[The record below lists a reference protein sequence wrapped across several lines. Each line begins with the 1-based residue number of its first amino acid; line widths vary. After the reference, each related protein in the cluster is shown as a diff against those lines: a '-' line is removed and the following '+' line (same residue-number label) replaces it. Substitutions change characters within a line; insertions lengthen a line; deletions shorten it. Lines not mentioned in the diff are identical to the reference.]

1 MAPDLINS
9 LDAKEL
15 VSLGRKIQQYQE
27 DRKLNDSA
35 LLRKFSGLGSTK
47 TFNRIVHNELTE
59 LDLERQLAN
68 YRAVWALIESIG
80 DEKTTSEEL
89 YDDLSPV
96 RHLQKAVLDAMRVT
110 GNNRLVLMEGDTGTG
125 KTSARK
131 LLIEKY
137 GQRLLWVE
145 ATEVWRDNPGALL
158 ATILHALGV
167 KDVPLNATDRLGRV
181 IHRLTETR
189 ICLIIDEGH
198 HLGPRCLNTL
208 KTLVNQ
214 TPGEFVILAMPTLW
228 KRLERDAYE
237 EVRQLVGNR
246 LAERIKL
253 DGLRETDVAKFI
265 NRRVPGMT
273 HEQAMLKQAIRL
285 ILDRAP
291 RYGNMAFVRDVC
303 ERVAEQTEGT
313 SGPTLETWSSAIAAE
328 AASR

>member
-9 LDAKEL
+9 LDAREL
-15 VSLGRKIQQYQE
+15 VSLGRKIREYQE
-27 DRKLNDSA
+27 AKGLSDSA
-35 LLRKFSGLGSTK
+35 MLRKFSGLGSTK
-47 TFNRIVHNELTE
+47 TYGRVVNNDLAE
-59 LDLERQLAN
+59 LDLERQLQN
-68 YRAVWALIESIG
+68 YRSVWALIESLG
-80 DEKTTSEEL
+80 DDEQKTEEL
-89 YDDLSPV
+89 YDDLSPAV
-96 RHLQKAVLDAMRVT
+96 HLRRAVLEAMKVT
-110 GNNRLVLMEGDTGTG
+110 GNNRLILMEGDTGTG

-158 ATILHALGV
+158 SAVLLALGK
-167 KDVPLNATDRLGRV
+167 KDIPLNANDRLYRV
-181 IHRLTETR
+181 VDHLKETR
-189 ICLIIDEGH
+189 ICLILDEGH

-265 NRRVPGMT
+265 SRRVKDADPAIT
-273 HEQAMLKQAIRL
+273 KQVIRL
-285 ILDRAP
+285 ILDRAT
-291 RYGNMAFVRDVC
+291 RYGNMAFVRDVV
-303 ERVAEQTEGT
+303 ERVVTLSEGT
-313 SGPTLETWSSAIAAE
+313 SGPCMETWTSAIAQE
-328 AASR
+328 VASR

>member
-9 LDAKEL
+9 HDAKEL
-15 VSLGRKIQQYQE
+15 VSLARKIQQYQE
-27 DRKLNDSA
+27 EKKLNDSA
-35 LLRKFSGLGSTK
+35 LLRKFPGLGSTK
-47 TFNRIVHNELTE
+47 TFNRIVNNELAE

-68 YRAVWALIESIG
+68 YRSVWALIESLG
-80 DEKTTSEEL
+80 DEETRNEEL

-96 RHLQKAVLDAMRVT
+96 RHLQRAFLETMRST
-110 GNNRLVLMEGDTGTG
+110 GNNRLVVMEGDTGTG
-125 KTSARK
+125 KSSARR

-137 GQRLLWVE
+137 GQRLLWIE
-145 ATEVWRDNPGALL
+145 ATSVWKDNSSALL
-158 ATILHALGV
+158 STVLHALGV
-167 KDVPLNATDRLGRV
+167 KDIPLNSTDRLARL
-181 IHRLTETR
+181 IARLTESR

-198 HLGPRCLNTL
+198 HLGLNCLNTL
-208 KTLVNQ
+208 KTLINQ
-214 TPGEFVILAMPTLW
+214 TPGEFMLLVMPTLW

-265 NRRVPGMT
+265 NRRVDRVDPAT
-273 HEQAMLKQAIRL
+273 LKQAIRM
-285 ILDRAP
+285 ILDRAS

-303 ERVAEQTEGT
+303 ERVAEQCEGT
-313 SGPTLETWSSAIAAE
+313 TGPTLNIWSSAIAAE